1 MRDLIISCIKQF
13 IELLRERGTTI
24 DTQCTIYKKKKNLL
38 KPLEDCKQEA
48 ETSSNQF
55 NSDNLLEVQYN
66 CSEEIYNL
74 QNSIEETEQM
84 FSKEEILMSIVISL
98 IHVRT
103 TV

>member
-24 DTQCTIYKKKKNLL
+24 DTQCTIYKKKKNLP
-38 KPLEDCKQEA
+38 KSLEDCKQEA

-55 NSDNLLEVQYN
+55 DLGNLLEGQYN

-74 QNSIEETEQM
+74 QNPIEETEQM

>member
-13 IELLRERGTTI
+13 IELLRERGIII

-48 ETSSNQF
+48 ETSSSQF
-55 NSDNLLEVQYN
+55 DSDNLLEVQYN
-66 CSEEIYNL
+66 SSEEIYNL
-74 QNSIEETEQM
+74 QNPIEETEQM